1 MLLAVVVAV
10 VFCMVIVLAKALDS
24 PVSLVIHGTR
34 VSGICHGVPLSLVN
48 RDVPVSAVTESEV
61 NVVLYVAAVVA
72 VVVVMMWMLV
82 VFATIVVLI
91 DVAVCRV
98 ALNVPVPLTR
108 WYEYN

>member
-1 MLLAVVVAV
+1 MLLAVV
-10 VFCMVIVLAKALDS
+10 FCLVIVLAKALDS

-61 NVVLYVAAVVA
+61 NVVLYA
-72 VVVVMMWMLV
+72 VVVVVVMWMQV